1 MLGLGNQLLFIHGV
15 SLTRSQEHNSSVR
28 MLYRDPITTS
38 ILTEMHLFARLFCGN
53 SYRDVGYAS
62 FVSVFLGISPN
73 RIGTP
78 TSLPWGIA
86 LFGATRHPTQIY
98 LALQG
103 LTLLPVETL
112 RADSVLL
119 SYGVRS
125 TQVVGL
131 LLIG

>member
-1 MLGLGNQLLFIHGV
+1 M
-15 SLTRSQEHNSSVR
+15 
-28 MLYRDPITTS
+28 
-38 ILTEMHLFARLFCGN
+38 
-53 SYRDVGYAS
+53 
-62 FVSVFLGISPN
+62 
-73 RIGTP
+73 
-78 TSLPWGIA
+78 GIA

-119 SYGVRS
+119 PYGVRF

-131 LLIG
+131 LLIR